1 MADIHLRRR
10 GVLRRRV
17 LRLCLLLALPL
28 GLSYQPCTFAQTELT
43 SGVRGTVTAAASNER
58 IVEAQV
64 ILKNDALRIRRV
76 TKTDGEG
83 RYYITG
89 LLPGSDYE
97 ITVSTADFRES
108 SQSRIA
114 LVSGETAVVDVSLE
128 LKDISESVIITD
140 EASPVVNNA
149 PEVSQVLSA
158 RQITE
163 LPSNGRSLN
172 RYALLDPHVRN
183 TGGLGADGSTGAR
196 LSINANS
203 YRQTFYKLDGNS
215 NYDFVFANAPQQ
227 QVSLSSV
234 QEFKVLTNQYSAE
247 YGGSSAGIVSAI
259 TRAGTPDFHG
269 EALFFLRPSGIQA
282 APPVSTRH
290 VPNELFQF
298 GGSIGG
304 PLWSERA
311 TFFFN
316 YERTRGS
323 RGAFIQKPQPLTY
336 TGHFRDDTGLARFD
350 YSLSDTHSISL
361 RLNANRATYDNPNDR
376 VSNFTQPSAAQL
388 SATQSV
394 GAQFTD
400 RTVWGSAVNELRM
413 SYVNSI
419 PSATSALFPQ
429 VSILRPNY
437 STEGGSTYSW
447 VRTQTFQV
455 ADQLSFQVRNH
466 DLKIGGDFTRQKV
479 RDFSFT
485 PFGEYRF
492 TSDPL
497 PSRQKLN
504 DYTQRFGVG
513 FVRYGQTLASLFVQD
528 NWRVT
533 PRLTANLGLRYD
545 YQSITDER
553 NNFAPR
559 LGFAFD
565 VKGDGKTIVR
575 GGAGIFY
582 DQYYMY
588 ITRRFLLEGVDAKI
602 RTYRFTYARPDV
614 PGSVTTPG
622 APAFPNPLVA
632 IPAGATEQPR
642 DYIYLPAE
650 RLLNPYSM
658 QFSLGV
664 QHTFYENWT
673 LTADVIHSRTRNQ
686 MRVNDINAPAPFI
699 RTAPGQM
706 LSATA
711 ADATRPFGTTYQGIR
726 TRKVAVIENTASS
739 SYDALDL
746 GLLRR
751 FHNRFQLEAHYVYS
765 SALTDAMFFGEAD
778 TGVPNLFGVDSR
790 LDRAPSDFHQRH
802 RFVANGLMELP
813 FRSQLSFVATLASG
827 LPINP
832 VTGVDNNG
840 DGYLTDRPVGFGRN
854 SFRTPMQASFD
865 LSLAKRFRVRENVQ
879 LEFRAEAFNLTNH
892 TNYIKLNNIYG
903 NSAAPVE
910 TFLAPQ
916 PGIQNSDP
924 RRQLQFGAR
933 LVF

>member
-1 MADIHLRRR
+1 
-10 GVLRRRV
+10 
-17 LRLCLLLALPL
+17 
-28 GLSYQPCTFAQTELT
+28 
-43 SGVRGTVTAAASNER
+43 VT
-58 IVEAQV
+58 
-64 ILKNDALRIRRV
+64 LKNEALRISRV
-76 TKTDGEG
+76 AKTDSEG
-83 RYYITG
+83 RYVING
-89 LLPGSDYE
+89 LPPGRDYE
-97 ITVSTADFRES
+97 ITISTKDFRES
-108 SQSRIA
+108 SQSQIA
-114 LVSGETAVVDVSLE
+114 LVSGEMLTVDMSLE
-128 LKDISESVIITD
+128 LKGITESLTITD
-140 EASPVVNNA
+140 EASSIVNNA

-172 RYALLDPHVRN
+172 RFALLDPHVRN
-183 TGGLGADGSTGAR
+183 TGGLGADGSTAAR

-227 QVSLSSV
+227 QVSLTSV

-259 TRAGTPDFHG
+259 TKTGTPELHG
-269 EALFFLRPSGIQA
+269 EALFFFRPSGIQA
-282 APPVSTRH
+282 APPVSSRH

-298 GGSIGG
+298 GGSVGG

-311 TFFFN
+311 TFFVS
-316 YERTRGS
+316 YERSRAS

-336 TGHFRDDTGLARFD
+336 IGHFRDDTGLARFD
-350 YSLSDTHSISL
+350 YSLSDTHSMSV
-361 RLNANRATYDNPNDR
+361 RLNAHRATYDNPNDR

-388 SATQSV
+388 SSTQAV

-400 RTVWGSAVNELRM
+400 RTVWGSAVNELRV

-419 PSATSALFPQ
+419 PSSSSALFPQ
-429 VSILRPNY
+429 VSVVRPNY
-437 STEGGSTYSW
+437 STEGGSSYSW
-447 VRTQTFQV
+447 VRTQTWQV
-455 ADQLSFQVRNH
+455 ADQLSFQLRNH
-466 DLKIGGDFTRQKV
+466 DLKIGGDYTRQNA

-492 TSDPL
+492 RTGAPT
-497 PSRQKLN
+497 PGQNPN
-504 DYTQRFGVG
+504 DYTQKFGVG
-513 FVRYGQTLASLFVQD
+513 SVRYGQTLASLFVQD

-533 PRLTANLGLRYD
+533 PRLTASLGLRYD

-565 VKGDGKTIVR
+565 VKGNGKTIVR

-602 RTYRFTYARPDV
+602 RTYRFSYARPDV

-622 APAFPNPLVA
+622 APAFPNSLVVP
-632 IPAGATEQPR
+632 PAGGREEPR
-642 DYIYLPAE
+642 DYIYLPASK
-650 RLLNPYSM
+650 LLNPYSM
-658 QFSLGV
+658 QFSLGI
-664 QHTFYENWT
+664 QQTLFGNWT
-673 LTADVIHSRTRNQ
+673 LTADVIHSRTLNQ

-706 LSATA
+706 LAASA

-739 SYDALDL
+739 NYDALDL
-746 GLLRR
+746 GLVRR
-751 FHNRFQLEAHYVYS
+751 FHDRFQLEAHYVYS
-765 SALTDAMFFGEAD
+765 SALNDAMFFGEPD
-778 TGVPNLFGVDSR
+778 TGVPNLFGVDAR
-790 LDRAPSDFHQRH
+790 LDRGPSDFHQRH
-802 RFVANGLMELP
+802 RFVTSGLVELP
-813 FRSQLSFVATLASG
+813 FKSQLSFVATLASG
-827 LPINP
+827 LPVNP

-840 DGYLTDRPVGFGRN
+840 DGYLIDRPVGLGRN
-854 SFRTPMQASFD
+854 SFRTPMQASLD
-865 LSLAKRFRVRENVQ
+865 LSLAKRFRVRENMQ

-903 NSAAPVE
+903 NGAAPLE
-910 TFLAPQ
+910 TFLAPL

-924 RRQLQFGAR
+924 GRQLQFGAR